1 VSTSITRAG
10 HGNKD
15 SAGESWVPAS
25 RENRGIVGDRQGSWI
40 GEEEEE
46 GCGLLAATEKRSP
59 VCGPG
64 PWSPEL
70 VPLAFPGAPGRAAT
84 SRARSCRWVL
94 GNVDPS
100 SCCWPARLLRA
111 EAQLLGRAVRWGRE
125 LVQAA
130 ALCLVPQ
137 ASLPPS
143 PSCWL
148 VVEVEWWLSLCH
160 FLLPPAQVPQ
170 AFQLPSRCCNLA
182 CELLAL
188 DAEIPRGLRWLRDRE
203 PECRHTHWC
212 PCMVQ
217 EGEEEGEKGKRR
229 GKAIPLF

>member
-1 VSTSITRAG
+1 
-10 HGNKD
+10 
-15 SAGESWVPAS
+15 
-25 RENRGIVGDRQGSWI
+25 
-40 GEEEEE
+40 
-46 GCGLLAATEKRSP
+46 
-59 VCGPG
+59 
-64 PWSPEL
+64 
-70 VPLAFPGAPGRAAT
+70 
-84 SRARSCRWVL
+84 
-94 GNVDPS
+94 
-100 SCCWPARLLRA
+100 
-111 EAQLLGRAVRWGRE
+111 
-125 LVQAA
+125 
-130 ALCLVPQ
+130 VPQ

-212 PCMVQ
+212 RMHGAGWGRRREKRGK
-217 EGEEEGEKGKRR
+217 EGERPSPCFNVMYPGAYISGAQTSNANHISWGDSGPRCGARCLCIWWEYTAASCLPGCDPHQATCRPQSESPALGEPHISQLHFPRAELSLLPGGGVCDQKTSKFFVSHGEESVPGQVGINRVY
-229 GKAIPLF
+229 